1 MSGIPKVIFRLC
13 RLHNSNIPACKHPER
28 RDEILFFEKSYDLMQ
43 RQPSL
48 RLAARWPT
56 GTASSVIKM
65 VLRLMLVAITQE
77 TEQLHFNWSQFFTF
91 VVDSYPTSQHCVYKS
106 VMSDPTLLPPLTH
119 LIYIPAG
126 NLWTI
131 CSDSQRH
138 LLVCLGSC
146 YAVIIPPLL
155 HFKAMLC
162 PGITTPV
169 HSRCA
174 AELKYYILQVLDWAS
189 VINRYC
195 RSLPHA
201 KWVDSPPP
209 LQ

>member
-1 MSGIPKVIFRLC
+1 MSGIAKVTFRLR
-13 RLHNSNIPACKHPER
+13 RLHSNNIPACKHPEGW
-28 RDEILFFEKSYDLMQ
+28 DEILAFEKSCDLMQ

-48 RLAARWPT
+48 RLAAKWPT
-56 GTASSVIKM
+56 GTTSSATKM

-91 VVDSYPTSQHCVYKS
+91 VADSYPTSQHCVHKS
-106 VMSDPTLLPPLTH
+106 VMPDPTLLPPLTH

-126 NLWTI
+126 NLCTI

-138 LLVCLGSC
+138 LLVYLGSC

-155 HFKAMLC
+155 HYKAMLC

-174 AELKYYILQVLDWAS
+174 AELKYYI
-189 VINRYC
+189 
-195 RSLPHA
+195 
-201 KWVDSPPP
+201 
-209 LQ
+209 